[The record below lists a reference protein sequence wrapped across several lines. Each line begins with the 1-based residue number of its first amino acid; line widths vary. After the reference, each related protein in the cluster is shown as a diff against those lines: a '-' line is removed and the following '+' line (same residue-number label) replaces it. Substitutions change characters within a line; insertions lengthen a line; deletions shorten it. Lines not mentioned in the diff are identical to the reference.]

1 MNQRGEHA
9 VMSFQRRR
17 LDIVAGVGL
26 LVLVLDQITKYW
38 ALERLSGGRIV
49 EVVGS
54 LQFNLTKN
62 SGASFSLGSEQGIGP
77 WITVIA
83 LVVVVILAFGQTS
96 RTTLGALSAGLIAG
110 GALGNLADRAFR
122 GDDGF
127 LHGAVIDF
135 IDLQWWPIFNIAD
148 MGVVV
153 GALLLVVSTL
163 KAP

>member
-1 MNQRGEHA
+1 MSRRGEPA

-17 LDIVAGVGL
+17 LDIVVGIGL
-26 LVLVLDQITKYW
+26 LVLALDQLSKYW
-38 ALERLSGGRIV
+38 ALERLSGGRVV

-62 SGASFSLGSEQGIGP
+62 SGASFSLGSDQGIGP
-77 WITVIA
+77 WVTVIA

-96 RTTLGALSAGLIAG
+96 RTTLGALAAGLIAG

-153 GALLLVVSTL
+153 GAIVLVVSTL